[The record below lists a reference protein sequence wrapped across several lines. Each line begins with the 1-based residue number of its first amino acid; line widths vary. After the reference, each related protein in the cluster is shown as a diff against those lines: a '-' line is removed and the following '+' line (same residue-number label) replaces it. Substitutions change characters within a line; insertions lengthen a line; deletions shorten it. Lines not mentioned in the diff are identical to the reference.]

1 MRTYSAATLST
12 VAIAAFG
19 VGILTAGGHFAPP
32 AVAAMPPQAR
42 LENVLPLGMQAQV
55 VVFLDRSTGD
65 IWYYDLSEPASPGY
79 RGTLQELGKPLS
91 RRARIPVAGAPPA
104 AAPPEGAD
112 RAYTAAMKSD
122 LRNLVTAEEA
132 YFADHVKYTD
142 RFAALDYSLTTGNRL
157 VALRVTGD
165 GWVAQIGNANTR
177 TVCAIFVG
185 STSTPPATREGEP
198 ACQ

>member
-91 RRARIPVAGAPPA
+91 RRAGIGVAGAA
-104 AAPPEGAD
+104 EAAD

>member
-1 MRTYSAATLST
+1 MRTHSAATPST
-12 VAIAAFG
+12 VAIAAFA
-19 VGILTAGGHFAPP
+19 VGILTARVHFSTP
-32 AVAAMPPQAR
+32 AVAAMPAPPR
-42 LENVLPLGMQAQV
+42 FENVLPLGTIGFGA
-55 VVFLDRSTGD
+55 VFLDRNTGD

-185 STSTPPATREGEP
+185 STPAPPATREGEP

>member
-42 LENVLPLGMQAQV
+42 LEN
-55 VVFLDRSTGD
+55 VFLDRSTGD

>member
-91 RRARIPVAGAPPA
+91 RRAGIGVAGAA
-104 AAPPEGAD
+104 EAAD

-185 STSTPPATREGEP
+185 STPAPPATREGEP